1 MKFAAL
7 LTPSSEYEQN
17 SILKYTT
24 MGQLILKEMKY
35 NMHYGD
41 VRRDVLPTPHG
52 YNTSC
57 SVVK

>member
-1 MKFAAL
+1 M
-7 LTPSSEYEQN
+7 PSSEYEQN

-24 MGQLILKEMKY
+24 MSQMIPKEMKY

-41 VRRDVLPTPHG
+41 VRGDVLPTPHG
-52 YNTSC
+52 TNTRC